1 MKASS
6 HRSRRRTNVLDMM
19 RPPTNTVDTPSKTHV
34 IIRRPSPTFLFG
46 GRSSGAG
53 LGGMSKFSAIL
64 NDLLQQQL
72 PRRLPQTTT
81 ERRRYSDG
89 MQGPHYSC
97 ISEGRN
103 QISIA
108 WSEQTGHSFSFY
120 YSDLRDAHCPCSM
133 SGDTIVEG
141 TPWPL
146 ARSIILCACQSKKC
160 GSQALEETP
169 SLDRPRM
176 ESNCHVPLHPRTQT
190 HIGEAREGATGTKGT
205 SNAPSSAL
213 CAPRLSG
220 FVD

>member
-34 IIRRPSPTFLFG
+34 IIRRPSPTFLFC

-81 ERRRYSDG
+81 EQRRYSNG

-108 WSEQTGHSFSFY
+108 WSEQTGHAFSFY

-146 ARSIILCACQSKKC
+146 ARSIILCACQSKKMRFPSTRGNPVA
-160 GSQALEETP
+160 GSPKNGVKLPCTTAPQNPDPHRRGTRRR
-169 SLDRPRM
+169 DR
-176 ESNCHVPLHPRTQT
+176 H
-190 HIGEAREGATGTKGT
+190 EGH
-205 SNAPSSAL
+205 L
-213 CAPRLSG
+213 
-220 FVD
+220 